1 MTRTTDGLRDWLEM
15 LVGKMPGGGE
25 QKSAGTST
33 VKRKSPQFL
42 ESLVGDRKVHL
53 YRVHWEIPISFLV

>member
-1 MTRTTDGLRDWLEM
+1 MDWLEM